1 MTAFNLQAE
10 LEKIGANHAPWLGF
24 GTAHLGVG
32 GERENAAQLLNEAFE
47 QGIRYFDTARLYGD
61 GESEFAIGETFASKR
76 QQIILTSK
84 AGIIPWTE
92 RKALRLQNKVRRL
105 IGLQPLPVEHVFG
118 AFNLAQLKAS
128 FDKSLR
134 ALRTDYLDILLLHEC
149 AVEQTQNDDIL
160 AWADALKQAGKIR
173 AFGSAATLAETDRI
187 LTARPRGLDVVQHAH
202 DALTPLPEIPI
213 DMPCQ
218 RITHSALS
226 HVLPAVNA
234 RLAQGDDLATRF
246 ETEFGIDL
254 RTPAQWIPKL
264 LQHNHV
270 VTGGAPV
277 LFSTTRPGR
286 IAATLKGL
294 EGGSA
299 TDAELLQTLQSE
311 LVSIAPE

>member
-1 MTAFNLQAE
+1 MVHNKS
-10 LEKIGANHAPWLGF
+10 KIGKQIFDLFALIKRHA
-24 GTAHLGVG
+24 AD
-32 GERENAAQLLNEAFE
+32 N
-47 QGIRYFDTARLYGD
+47 
-61 GESEFAIGETFASKR
+61 
-76 QQIILTSK
+76 
-84 AGIIPWTE
+84 
-92 RKALRLQNKVRRL
+92 L
-105 IGLQPLPVEHVFG
+105 IG
-118 AFNLAQLKAS
+118 
-128 FDKSLR
+128 
-134 ALRTDYLDILLLHEC
+134 
-149 AVEQTQNDDIL
+149 
-160 AWADALKQAGKIR
+160 
-173 AFGSAATLAETDRI
+173 
-187 LTARPRGLDVVQHAH
+187 
-202 DALTPLPEIPI
+202 
-213 DMPCQ
+213 
-218 RITHSALS
+218 
-226 HVLPAVNA
+226 NA